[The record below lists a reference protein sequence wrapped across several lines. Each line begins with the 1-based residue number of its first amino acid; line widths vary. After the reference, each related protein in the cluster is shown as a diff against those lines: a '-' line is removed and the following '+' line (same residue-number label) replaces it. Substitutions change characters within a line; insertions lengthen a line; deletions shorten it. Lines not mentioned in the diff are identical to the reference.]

1 MTKVRSTV
9 YESFRQRFP
18 ESARLAAE
26 AGQVVPRVVTHD
38 ARHLDP
44 FPLYM
49 SHALGSHKWDVDGN
63 EYIDY
68 AGGHGSLFLGHSHPD
83 IVRAVQAQMER
94 GTHYGFSHERE
105 VRWAELIV
113 RLVPCADR
121 VEFTMSG
128 TESVMLALRI
138 ARGYTGRTK
147 IIKFQEHFHGWYDQV
162 CHALAYP
169 YEQPSTLGLD
179 DGQLASVAVLPPN
192 RIAPV
197 REALEGGDVAAV
209 ILEPGGARGG
219 FLPVDREYLQQL
231 REETAKAG
239 TVLIFDEVITGF
251 RYSPGGAQQY
261 FGVTPDLSTF
271 GKIVGGGLPSGAV
284 GGRAEVMEVLEY
296 GRLGEKG
303 RPGRVSHTGT
313 FNANPLAA
321 AAGVV
326 MLEHVAT
333 GLPHQRANQTAATLR
348 GKMNGVLD
356 ELDVSG
362 RVFGDCSMLHLLL
375 APPDRCPPLT
385 AEGLIPSDWPLEY
398 LADNKGVVSTHLKRA
413 LLLEGVDVLSDHGWV
428 SAAHD
433 EDDVEETAR
442 AFRRALQR
450 LLAEDLVFLRS

>member
-1 MTKVRSTV
+1 MTKYRSTI
-9 YESFRQRFP
+9 YENYRQRFP
-18 ESARLAAE
+18 RSAALASE
-26 AGQVVPRVVTHD
+26 AARVVPRVVTHD
-38 ARHLDP
+38 ARHLEP

-63 EYIDY
+63 EYVDY

-83 IVRAVQAQMER
+83 IVRAVQAQMAR
-94 GTHYGFSHERE
+94 GAHLGFSHDQE

-128 TESVMLALRI
+128 TESVMLALRV
-138 ARGYTGRTK
+138 ARGYTGRQK

-162 CHALAYP
+162 YQAMAYP
-169 YEQPSTLGLD
+169 YDRPSSLGLTD
-179 DGQLASVAVLPPN
+179 SELGSVVVLPPN
-192 RIAPV
+192 RIEPV
-197 REALEGGDVAAV
+197 RETLAGGDIAAV
-209 ILEPGGARGG
+209 ILEPSGARGG
-219 FLPVDREYLQQL
+219 FVPVDRQYLREL
-231 REETAKAG
+231 REETTKAG

-251 RYSPGGAQQY
+251 RYSPGGAQEY

-271 GKIVGGGLPSGAV
+271 GKIVGGGLPAGAV
-284 GGRAEVMEVLEY
+284 GGRAEIMEVLEY
-296 GRLGEKG
+296 GRPAEPG
-303 RPGRVSHTGT
+303 RASRVSHTGT

-326 MLEHVAT
+326 MLEAVST
-333 GLPHQRANQTAATLR
+333 GLPHLKANETARNLR
-348 GKMNGVLD
+348 RKMNEALD
-356 ELDVSG
+356 DLDVSG

-385 AEGLIPSDWPLEY
+385 NEGLIPSDYPLEL
-398 LADNKGVVSTHLKRA
+398 LAGNKGVVSTHLKRA

-442 AFRRALQR
+442 AFRRALNR
-450 LLAEDLVFLRS
+450 LLAEDLVSRR